1 MNYNNNLIIASRS
14 ITARAADHIEN
25 MKLASRG
32 GNFYIESPLDING
45 FKLGR
50 HAKIDD
56 AVISSLLDSFDIK
69 PKNKKFFERSSALLF
84 SMIKDYAAIL
94 GPFSGADTGL
104 FCATGPANAPLKDF
118 TGWASEIDDNEEF
131 YPPMMASS
139 VIKLLPNII
148 MSNLSINT
156 GWKGENAVFSGPAAP
171 FHDALTSM
179 LLSLGSGSLSAAA
192 AASVSAPFE
201 YFNMDSF
208 SRFLPPA
215 FFNAPLCE
223 GAASLLCCTPEF
235 YRDNIAKNSAAKPE
249 GYIAAVDSYKTP
261 AGLFDYSNISAFTG
275 TARKFLEDSGVDLSG
290 VEYFKTAPALT
301 GNFLSAGE
309 PLNISSL
316 IYELNRNDLNGY
328 ALSAVID
335 HFGGLHL
342 IKAGGRRAA
351 ARFLN

>member
-1 MNYNNNLIIASRS
+1 MDYNNNLIIASRS
-14 ITARAADHIEN
+14 ITARSADHIKN
-25 MKLASRG
+25 MQSAARG
-32 GNFYIESPLDING
+32 ENFYIESPLDVNG
-45 FKLGR
+45 FKLER

-56 AVISSLLDSFDIK
+56 AVVASLLNSFDIK
-69 PKNKKFFERSSALLF
+69 PKNKKFFERSSTLLF
-84 SMIKDYAAIL
+84 GVIKDYAAML
-94 GPFSGADTGL
+94 GPFSGEDTGL

-118 TGWASEIDDNEEF
+118 IDWASEIDDSEEF

-179 LLSLGSGSLSAAA
+179 LLSMGAGTVSTAA

-208 SRFLPPA
+208 DRFLPPA

-223 GAASLLCCTPEF
+223 GASSLLCCTPEF
-235 YRDNIAKNSAAKPE
+235 YRDNIAKNSAAEPE
-249 GYIAAVDSYKTP
+249 GYIAAIDSYRTP
-261 AGLFDYSNISAFTG
+261 KGLFDYSNISAFTDM
-275 TARKFLEDSGVDLSG
+275 ARKFLEDSGFDFSG
-290 VEYFKTAPALT
+290 VELFKTAPELT

-309 PLNISSL
+309 PFNISSL
-316 IYELNRNDLNGY
+316 IYELNQNDLSGY
-328 ALSAVID
+328 ALSAVTD
-335 HFGGLHL
+335 HFGGLHI

-351 ARFLN
+351 ARLLK